1 MATSSTCS
9 VQHDTSRPKVP
20 SFQSNKWIDTLT
32 WLLEYRYSLTPPPPT
47 RRRRRVPPHGHN
59 TRSIPKFSRFKPP
72 PVCASFFFLEKKKK
86 NGNKVAIRPLTC
98 TPRRLYAGQAEALGS
113 FRPPPESLRSLPV
126 DVSVQRERPRSLSVI
141 SHLQPRG
148 SSCIDKISN
157 KKSVLCQTGQSQAE
171 PSE

>member
-32 WLLEYRYSLTPPPPT
+32 WLLEYRYSLTPPPLVVVVVGCHPT
-47 RRRRRVPPHGHN
+47 DTTLDLYQSFLDSNRRPCVLH
-59 TRSIPKFSRFKPP
+59 
-72 PVCASFFFLEKKKK
+72 FFFLEKKK

-148 SSCIDKISN
+148 SSCIDQISN